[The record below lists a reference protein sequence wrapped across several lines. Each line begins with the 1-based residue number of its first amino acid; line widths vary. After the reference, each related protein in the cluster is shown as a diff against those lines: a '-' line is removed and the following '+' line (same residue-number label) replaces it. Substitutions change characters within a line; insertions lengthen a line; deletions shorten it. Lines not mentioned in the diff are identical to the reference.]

1 MTNRIFLILLSLV
14 SVRWYRRDIQSF
26 VNDQL
31 RTYPEL
37 RLIDIYKSCFQDY
50 MGAEHMVTDRKAVE
64 EYLDEEIGTSNVA
77 DMQPWYY
84 EPCGIRVDMCV

>member
-14 SVRWYRRDIQSF
+14 SVPVVSARDIQSF

-37 RLIDIYKSCFQDY
+37 RLIDIYK
-50 MGAEHMVTDRKAVE
+50 T
-64 EYLDEEIGTSNVA
+64 YLQQHSSKRI
-77 DMQPWYY
+77 
-84 EPCGIRVDMCV
+84 

>member
-14 SVRWYRRDIQSF
+14 SVSVVSARDIQSF
-26 VNDQL
+26 INDQL

-50 MGAEHMVTDRKAVE
+50 MGAEHMVTDSGRRVSRRGDRDK
-64 EYLDEEIGTSNVA
+64 
-77 DMQPWYY
+77 Q
-84 EPCGIRVDMCV
+84 CG